1 MSPLKNTE
9 RRILALILFV
19 TFLTISSFIY
29 YFSTIHSSTIFLETS
44 QQSSQVFEPSRP
56 SIADDL
62 NSTQLIQPSNQNKE
76 LEYDASIVT
85 PTSGSSEQSMAQAQ
99 TSDFEQ
105 LETFKLEKD
114 RKFSS
119 SSIKCTPKSNGFSDS
134 QASAYFPQRT
144 HIKCKD
150 MTKVDVVR
158 YKVNNSVEIECP
170 YPQGTYFVSSHQN
183 TERLGRV
190 EYKITWQTFPSKKEI
205 DLGDREFI
213 MVKCSNTL
221 KGAWVQHQFNE
232 ESSKRSQSIKKSLIE
247 QFKISSYTPFNVH
260 MIILDSVS
268 RPHFFRTLKN
278 TINYLNT
285 DLVNSQDHIVYDF
298 INNNAIGE
306 NTRPNLV
313 GMLLGRDYKQH
324 LAEIKGWNNN
334 EDSFDSKYFAIQN
347 NSLWKHYERM
357 GYVTLF
363 EYDTVWNFFCDD
375 IGRKVYTDSKLLNFW
390 NAAKNVFSYA
400 DFVQKPRC
408 FGSKNAHWFLF
419 EYLRQFNNNY
429 KGHNKFTYM
438 HTSIAHENTGQ
449 MITTLDDDLKV
460 GIESLIKYY
469 KETKEDFLIV
479 LAGDHGRRV
488 QEWDRTIEGIYENKH
503 PFHLL
508 ITKQSVIKRLGK
520 ETHEILTHNTERLV
534 SRYDWYLSIKHLAMF
549 PYTKLSASS
558 SEYQSIKSYLP
569 TSSAVSVFFEKI
581 PDSRTCEDA
590 KIQNLYCLC
599 RDFVEID
606 AGSTFVVNVIEKL
619 ALGIV
624 NQINKKIVPGSP
636 CATLTY
642 DKIFEVFEFQMKVNE
657 DGGNRVFK
665 AKFGVKEDLNARIEF
680 YVYAADPSEYKRLK
694 MSLDGKISAVSNEEY
709 IKGYQAFVEW
719 FKRVD
724 ENNCKEINAGKDG
737 VCVC

>member
-1 MSPLKNTE
+1 MSLLKNTE
-9 RRILALILFV
+9 KRILTLIFCV
-19 TFLTISSFIY
+19 TFLSISSFIY
-29 YFSTIHSSTIFLETS
+29 YFSSINSSTVFLDVA
-44 QQSSQVFEPSRP
+44 QQSSQKLEPVRP
-56 SIADDL
+56 SMEDDL
-62 NSTQLIQPSNQNKE
+62 NSTKLIKPNDQ
-76 LEYDASIVT
+76 
-85 PTSGSSEQSMAQAQ
+85 SSEIESNASPVSSIPESLYQPMSQPQ
-99 TSDFEQ
+99 ILDGDSLT
-105 LETFKLEKD
+105 TFKLEKD

-119 SSIKCTPKSNGFSDS
+119 SLIKCTPKSNGFSDS
-134 QASAYFPQRT
+134 QASSYFPQRT
-144 HIKCKD
+144 QMKCRD

-158 YKVNNSVEIECP
+158 YKSNNTVEIECP
-170 YPQGTYFVSSHQN
+170 SNLGTYFVSSPQS
-183 TERLGRV
+183 TERFGRV
-190 EYKITWQTFPSKKEI
+190 EYKVNWENFNTKKEI

-213 MVKCSNTL
+213 MVKCSNTI
-221 KGAWVQHQFNE
+221 KGAWVQHQFSE
-232 ESSKRSQSIKKSLIE
+232 ESSKRSKSITKSLLE
-247 QFKISSYTPFNVH
+247 QFQVTSFTPFNVH

-285 DLVNSQDHIVYDF
+285 ELINSQDHIVYDF

-313 GMLLGRDYKQH
+313 GLLLGRDFKQH
-324 LAEIKGWNNN
+324 VAEIKGWNNN
-334 EDSFDSKYFAIQN
+334 EDSFDPKYFAIQN

-375 IGRKVYTDSKLLNFW
+375 VGRKIYTDSKLLNFW
-390 NAAKNVFSYA
+390 NAAKNVFAYT

-408 FGSKNAHWFLF
+408 FGSQNAHWFLF
-419 EYLRQFNNNY
+419 EYLRQFNKNY
-429 KGHNKFTYM
+429 KGLNKFTYM
-438 HTSIAHENTGQ
+438 HTSIAHENTGL
-449 MITTLDDDLKV
+449 MIKTLDDDLKE
-460 GIESLIKYY
+460 GIESLINFY

-508 ITKQSVIKRLGK
+508 ITKQSIIKRLGK

-534 SRYDWYLSIKHLAMF
+534 SRYDWYLSMQHLAMF
-549 PYTKLSASS
+549 PYTRISPNSS
-558 SEYQSIKSYLP
+558 KYQSLKSYLP
-569 TSSAVSVFFEKI
+569 TSSAVSVFLEKI

-590 KIQNLYCLC
+590 KIPNLFCLC
-599 RDFVEID
+599 RDFVEMD
-606 AGSTFVVNVIEKL
+606 AGSTFVVNVIERL
-619 ALGIV
+619 AQGIV
-624 NQINKKIVPGSP
+624 SQINRQIVAGSP
-636 CATLTY
+636 CNTLTY

-665 AKFGVKEDLNARIEF
+665 ATFGVKEDSRARIEF

-694 MSLDGKISAVSNEEY
+694 INIDGKVSAVSSVEY
-709 IKGYQAFVEW
+709 IKGYQTFVEW

-724 ENNCKEINAGKDG
+724 ENNCKETNTGKD
-737 VCVC
+737 VICVC